1 MQTLFDLFVR
11 IQNENTAFNRVKANA
26 DNTFNSIDSRINK
39 TSNAF
44 ANMGKN
50 IAMMAGVA
58 GMGMLIKGSFELAA
72 GFEQTRVSFQTLLGD
87 VDKGNNLFEDI
98 RKMGAATPYQTDD
111 LAKAAQT
118 LLAFNVS
125 GEKVL
130 PTLSMLGDLA
140 MGNAAKM
147 QQISLVFGQIQSAGK
162 LTGQDLLQLI
172 NVGINPLQRLSEKT
186 GKSMGQLRDE
196 MSKGLITS
204 KMVTDAFVELTSEGG
219 KFYQMSEKM
228 SVTMSGRWST
238 LVDNVNL
245 FRASLVETSSGAINN
260 LLQSLNKIAI
270 VFTNNID
277 KIQKFMRILFT
288 VGKYFLIY
296 KTTIW
301 LTQKAMMAY
310 NTVMTIVATTKK
322 ILAMATAHAT
332 LTLKA
337 FRTALITTGIGVFIV
352 ALSAVASKLM
362 SMREEAAETTE
373 EFEGLN
379 KELYKFMYPNNAEI
393 DITKQLKID
402 PSTLRNTMEGA
413 TNKQFEDIRNQL
425 NGIPQAQ
432 IVPDNTPTVID
443 QTKKATDELAESIKT
458 INREQLGLM
467 ESGYLKLIEETNR
480 ELTNMDNPLMKGESI
495 KALKVYEQRLKLVQ
509 GELSKFKST
518 SSTLDVTPSKEL
530 NDVTTELSTRRNIR
544 QVTINIGTIKAAE
557 TIEMNN
563 LQAGSREIE
572 TEMTE
577 AVLRATA
584 SYALQQQ

>member
-11 IQNENTAFNRVKANA
+11 IQNENTAFSKVKANA
-26 DNTFNSIDSRINK
+26 DNTFNAIDSRINK

-44 ANMGKN
+44 ANMGKSLM
-50 IAMMAGVA
+50 MMAGVA
-58 GMGMLIKGSFELAA
+58 GLGMLVKGSFELAA

-87 VDKGNNLFEDI
+87 VEKGNKLFEDI
-98 RKMGAATPYQTDD
+98 RQMAVATPYQTED
-111 LAKAAQT
+111 LSKAAQT
-118 LLAFNVS
+118 LLAFNIS

-130 PTLSMLGDLA
+130 PTLSMLGDLS

-147 QQISLVFGQIQSAGK
+147 QQISLVFGQIQAAGR

-196 MSKGLITS
+196 MSKGLIS
-204 KMVTDAFVELTSEGG
+204 SQMVTDAFIELTSEGG

-228 SVTMSGRWST
+228 STTMSGRWST

-245 FRASLVETSSGAINN
+245 FRASIVETSGGAINQ
-260 LLQSLNKIAI
+260 LLQSLNNIAI

-277 KIQKFMRILFT
+277 KIQKFLKILFT

-310 NTVMTIVATTKK
+310 NVVMTVIATTKK

-337 FRTALITTGIGVFIV
+337 FRTALMTTGIGIFVV
-352 ALSAVASKLM
+352 ALSAVATKLM
-362 SMREEAAETTE
+362 TMREEASKATE

-379 KELYKFMYPNNAEI
+379 KEFYKFMYPNNVEMDVFDKNSQI
-393 DITKQLKID
+393 KNKTQESTDQL
-402 PSTLRNTMEGA
+402 A
-413 TNKQFEDIRNQL
+413 
-425 NGIPQAQ
+425 A
-432 IVPDNTPTVID
+432 
-443 QTKKATDELAESIKT
+443 SIKD
-458 INREQLGLM
+458 INREQLGIM
-467 ESGYLKLIEETNR
+467 ETGFVKLIEETNR
-480 ELTNMDNPLMKGESI
+480 DLTNLENPLMRGAALD
-495 KALKVYEQRLKLVQ
+495 ALKVYEARLKIIR
-509 GELSKFKST
+509 GELAKFKLT
-518 SSTLDVTPSKEL
+518 NSSLDVSPSKEL

-563 LQAGSREIE
+563 LQAGSRQIE
-572 TEMTE
+572 AEMTE

-584 SYALQQQ
+584 SYALQNQ